1 MSTDLPLIR
10 KLLIAYKQYFLVH
23 NCKKNYFSNLDHR
36 KFAINSPFENSH
48 SPLSDKNS
56 LSNKVTLIKNEL
68 ILYNIDGTAHT
79 FLIQFLVNAISKLT
93 ILQYINDIL
102 IVC

>member
-1 MSTDLPLIR
+1 M
-10 KLLIAYKQYFLVH
+10 QYFLVH

-36 KFAINSPFENSH
+36 KFAINNPFEHFH

-68 ILYNIDGTAHT
+68 ILYNNDGTAHT
-79 FLIQFLVNAISKLT
+79 FLIRFLVNAMSELP

>member
-1 MSTDLPLIR
+1 MR
-10 KLLIAYKQYFLVH
+10 YFLVH
-23 NCKKNYFSNLDHR
+23 NCKKNYFSNLDHG
-36 KFAINSPFENSH
+36 KFAINNPFEHSH

-68 ILYNIDGTAHT
+68 ILDDNDGTANT
-79 FLIQFLVNAISKLT
+79 FLIRFSVNAMSELPN
-93 ILQYINDIL
+93 LQYINDTL